1 VTERGVPP
9 RSVSVSLAQ
18 RWMVAALVS
27 CIAIG
32 GARGDEPG
40 DVVRQHF
47 QAGTSAFDLGLY
59 DKAIAQFT
67 AAYEVKRDPVLLYNI
82 AQAHRLAGH
91 PREASRF
98 YRVYLERTPDAPNR
112 AEVEGKLV
120 ELHEAIE
127 RLEATQTR
135 LPPDQ
140 TQPSLQPPAA
150 TNLLVQ
156 STAPGRAPRPL
167 SRRWWLWTTVGGV
180 VVAGVAVGLGV
191 GLSSGQAAQVPPN
204 TTGGTF
210 RPFGR

>member
-1 VTERGVPP
+1 LLS
-9 RSVSVSLAQ
+9 RSVSASLAQ
-18 RWMVAALVS
+18 RWMAAVLVS

-32 GARGDEPG
+32 GARGDEAG

-59 DKAIAQFT
+59 DKAISQFT

-82 AQAHRLAGH
+82 AQAYRLAGH

-112 AEVEGKLV
+112 AEVEGKLA

-140 TQPSLQPPAA
+140 TQPSQQPPAA

-156 STAPGRAPRPL
+156 STAPERAPRPL
-167 SRRWWLWTTVGGV
+167 SQRWWLWTTVGGV

-191 GLSSGQAAQVPPN
+191 GLSSGQAAQVPL

-210 RPFGR
+210 RPLGH